1 MQYIIAFVI
10 FAIVIYIIG
19 VIFSFLWPFLV
30 ALIIVAAICNLLAY
44 RRKKQA
50 WKDLYENTESFQ
62 QNSYGDPYQG
72 SQSTNDDIIDVEYT
86 ETSIDEDR

>member
-30 ALIIVAAICNLLAY
+30 ALIIVAAIGNLLAY
-44 RRKKQA
+44 RRKKKA

>member
-30 ALIIVAAICNLLAY
+30 ALIIVAAIGNLLAY
-44 RRKKQA
+44 RRKKKA

-62 QNSYGDPYQG
+62 QNSLEIHIRDHRVQMM
-72 SQSTNDDIIDVEYT
+72 ILLM
-86 ETSIDEDR
+86 